1 MAFQQQQTQN
11 TSTTN
16 QISVYVP
23 PKYCGKSIKNDIT
36 NILVHRSELNQINSS
51 LINNILIYINTLENK
66 NLQLYNE
73 ILTIE
78 TQQQQSENQLYDI
91 NNEINRLQT

>member
-1 MAFQQQQTQN
+1 M
-11 TSTTN
+11 
-16 QISVYVP
+16 
-23 PKYCGKSIKNDIT
+23 
-36 NILVHRSELNQINSS
+36 
-51 LINNILIYINTLENK
+51 ENK